1 MWWVPEGVYELLD
14 LLREVGWCVV
24 CRLGAGVSW
33 HVCDYGGYGGL
44 RQFFVSLRRAHGRG
58 CVLRFQGLHELCGV
72 WAVGV
77 FCGVVAKD
85 VCV

>member
-1 MWWVPEGVYELLD
+1 MALEGLYEPHGPLQA
-14 LLREVGWCVV
+14 GS
-24 CRLGAGVSW
+24 AGVFW
-33 HVCDYGGYGGL
+33 HMCNCGSCRCL
-44 RQFFVSLRRAHGRG
+44 RRLSVSLRRAHGRG
-58 CVLRFQGLHELCGV
+58 CVLHFQGLHELCGV